1 MKITIAE
8 EDVMGEDDVPSD
20 VEGEVIKMIHDE
32 FPAVRWTCA
41 ACDADS
47 CTIFYDPQESEKI
60 VACDF
65 CEARHRVKYS
75 Q

>member
-1 MKITIAE
+1 MNGE
-8 EDVMGEDDVPSD
+8 EHQHE
-20 VEGEVIKMIHDE
+20 VEGEVIKLIHDE

-60 VACDF
+60 VSCEF
-65 CEARHRVKYS
+65 CEATHLVKKGIAIVEE
-75 Q
+75 